1 MILAC
6 GLSCPR
12 RPFRISARESH
23 MASTARRRFL
33 ILPNSFRSA
42 TTRSSR
48 YLQQTLCQSSGYYEP
63 STGTPVGHIRRTRRI
78 VSSSSG
84 GREYVAASESR
95 SNGMIRWWRWR
106 TQRQV
111 SSRQA
116 QRRQCAGDSL
126 AAVRFLR
133 LAIACQ
139 QSLRPWTASTFGG
152 QGRISVRPRAPSS
165 RRGSLRLGSGPC
177 RKGSPGRCGT
187 GRPILRGRVAPLRG
201 WLGGLP
207 RGRPCVGGAG
217 TAQTRSAPRPSFPRA
232 PALQQ
237 RKRRAA
243 GYGYRNDPPT
253 AAQGA
258 WLAVGAGA
266 RRLRRGRRP
275 HRTSACRGGRG
286 RRPPAACADTFPTG
300 RRSGGAEWRG
310 LEPVRRARGGKII
323 NPTYRG
329 CADFFCCR
337 AFLGVFLPQVKFA
350 NSRRPSPHDSG

>member
-1 MILAC
+1 MSCQPSSFGGRARTTSS
-6 GLSCPR
+6 LS
-12 RPFRISARESH
+12 
-23 MASTARRRFL
+23 
-33 ILPNSFRSA
+33 
-42 TTRSSR
+42 RSSGSAAEE
-48 YLQQTLCQSSGYYEP
+48 L
-63 STGTPVGHIRRTRRI
+63 
-78 VSSSSG
+78 
-84 GREYVAASESR
+84 GRNAR
-95 SNGMIRWWRWR
+95 HWRW
-106 TQRQV
+106 QEVV
-111 SSRQA
+111 SGSRIG
-116 QRRQCAGDSL
+116 RSSL
-126 AAVRFLR
+126 
-133 LAIACQ
+133 
-139 QSLRPWTASTFGG
+139 
-152 QGRISVRPRAPSS
+152 
-165 RRGSLRLGSGPC
+165 RGSLRLGSGQC

-266 RRLRRGRRP
+266 RRLRRGRCP

-300 RRSGGAEWRG
+300 RRSGGAEWKG

-323 NPTYRG
+323 NPAYRG

-337 AFLGVFLPQVKFA
+337 AFLGVFC
-350 NSRRPSPHDSG
+350 RG